1 MHVPGVSFAVG
12 VSARRRNQAHHV
24 SKSYRSSAVVS
35 MIEAAASARQLMRD
49 HRLGVREVREMADAN
64 QSFSQESAEI
74 AETNVFPLFLCELCV
89 LR

>member
-1 MHVPGVSFAVG
+1 
-12 VSARRRNQAHHV
+12 
-24 SKSYRSSAVVS
+24 